1 MANSIFKEVTF
12 TPNTFNK
19 NFTLENL
26 ERFYRLLEA
35 LNDISHSGII
45 VGISR
50 QWQGE
55 INNLFEKYSDRDKS
69 KLQEIFKHLSDRHR
83 IVIYPISSDFGN
95 NEDKWI
101 VQANIINKQ
110 RSFDIIIASK
120 DSPTTKQIDHVDRG
134 LFKNKGAKV
143 NKQTQAFMDN
153 MLSPILSYAEIVTII
168 DPYFSFEHQR
178 FKDALEIICRNLGN
192 HHGIKEDAVIDI
204 QTSIKSIIIY
214 NEELRCYIFKWQ
226 ITDRWPEIIKSFEK
240 KYGHTITLNIWEEV
254 KEEKWHE
261 RWVITNQCGIF
272 IGKGSDISEWTDSTW
287 SLLDWDEL
295 ADITNK
301 FDTNRKIYNYIG
313 SVTSNGIVKNQ
324 NPKNT
329 ITFMTNDEK
338 AEKHEAIVKKIAI
351 EEEERSRI
359 KETIITKSGIRKKV

>member
-1 MANSIFKEVTF
+1 MANSILKEVTF
-12 TPNTFNK
+12 TPNVFDK
-19 NFTLENL
+19 DIALENERKFAKLLNAL
-26 ERFYRLLEA
+26 E
-35 LNDISHSGII
+35 DIIDSGII
-45 VGISR
+45 IGISR

-55 INNLFEKYSDRDKS
+55 INNLFEKHSDNDKS
-69 KLQEIFKHLSDRHR
+69 ELQEIFKQLSDRHR
-83 IVIYPISSDFGN
+83 LVVYPINSDFGN
-95 NEDKWI
+95 NEDNWI
-101 VQANIINKQ
+101 NQANIINKK
-110 RSFDIIIASK
+110 RSFDVIIASK
-120 DSPTTKQIDHVDRG
+120 DSTTTKQIDHVDRG

-143 NKQTQAFMDN
+143 NKQTQSFMDN

-178 FKDALEIICRNLGN
+178 FKDALEIICKNLGN

-204 QTSIKSIIIY
+204 QTSIKAMLE
-214 NEELRCYIFKWQ
+214 NKEFKWQ
-226 ITDRWPEIIKSFEK
+226 IADQWAKIIKTFEK
-240 KYGHTITLNIWEEV
+240 KYGHVITLKIWEEE

-324 NPKNT
+324 NPK
-329 ITFMTNDEK
+329 
-338 AEKHEAIVKKIAI
+338 KHNHIYD
-351 EEEERSRI
+351 
-359 KETIITKSGIRKKV
+359 